1 MLEDAWTYI
10 LSAIALAVG
19 GMLGTFGGMVISSI
33 RSKAVGLGQD
43 ALGQT
48 APRRRRGKR
57 ECPDC
62 RRALEY
68 IERSYRDDE

>member
-33 RSKAVGLGQD
+33 RSKAVGMGQD

-48 APRRRRGKR
+48 LPRRRGKK

-62 RRALEY
+62 RRLLDI
-68 IERSYRDDE
+68 IERSYRDDD

>member
-10 LSAIALAVG
+10 LSAIALGVG

-33 RSKAVGLGQD
+33 RSRTTVLGQD
-43 ALGQT
+43 ALSQA

-62 RRALEY
+62 RRALEF